1 MRRRPLSHKQSGFTL
16 IEVMIVVV
24 ILGILAAAVVPNL
37 TGRAGEARVVKAK
50 DDIRALSGA
59 LNMYKLDN
67 YRFPSTEQ
75 GLEALSSKPSG
86 EPEPKNWRKDGYIS
100 NLPTDPWGNE
110 YQYLSPG
117 ENGAYDIW
125 TYGADGIE
133 GGEDEDQ
140 DVTSW
145 TVK

>member
-1 MRRRPLSHKQSGFTL
+1 MPRRPLNPKQGGFTL

-67 YRFPSTEQ
+67 YRFPSTDQ
-75 GLEALSSKPSG
+75 GLEALVNRPSG

-100 NLPTDPWGNE
+100 NLPKDPWGNE

-125 TYGADGIE
+125 SYGADEAE
-133 GGEDEDQ
+133 GGEEEDQ
-140 DVTSW
+140 DITSW
-145 TVK
+145 NLR